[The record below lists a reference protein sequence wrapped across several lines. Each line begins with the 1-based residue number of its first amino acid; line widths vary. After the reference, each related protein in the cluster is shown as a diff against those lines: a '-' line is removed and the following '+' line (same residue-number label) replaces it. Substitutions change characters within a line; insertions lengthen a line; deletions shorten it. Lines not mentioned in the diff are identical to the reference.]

1 MWRDMAQQGEY
12 TKREVKLEA
21 KIMATKGDQGAQ
33 NIVILVKIAM
43 GGICNFVVV
52 VDSGL
57 RLLNKMACV
66 QLFTSV

>member
-21 KIMATKGDQGAQ
+21 KIMATKGDRGAQ
-33 NIVILVKIAM
+33 NIVILVKIEL
-43 GGICNFVVV
+43 GEICNFVV

-57 RLLNKMACV
+57 RLLNKMAWV

>member
-52 VDSGL
+52 DSGL